1 VGLGTEVADSDG
13 LFGDARGASISF
25 CKSLDSPLRATPLS
39 SFALAGYLGFAALA
53 KAVGIPAFR
62 AELATDQLDL
72 PIDTERVGEFP
83 PITLI
88 GTGNVGQ
95 ACLALLWFLPWRA
108 SHPEIHLID
117 RDRFEPP
124 NFGTQVLFD
133 DESAMF
139 EWKADF
145 LGRKLAGLGMNVT
158 YEQAEVDW
166 TWRRTSTHPGIALVA
181 VDDFDVRRMVM
192 SAGYDWAV
200 EAGIGDDFTRPRV
213 TWHSMPAGPA
223 AARIFSVRHHRSQ
236 VAVTPSL
243 ERTLR
248 ETPGA
253 CGWLTFQDIT
263 ASAPCLG
270 IAAAAFAISALVSP
284 RRTLETLSGGAILW
298 SPLLPPL
305 VERSMNVG

>member
-1 VGLGTEVADSDG
+1 
-13 LFGDARGASISF
+13 
-25 CKSLDSPLRATPLS
+25 LRATPLS